1 MDAAGRL
8 LRDAL
13 ERAARSPR
21 GRVMLVLHLSRMRA
35 PAPRGY
41 HRRIARAMLQDT
53 AERYDGQLFPLS
65 NGDLALLCRGNLAG
79 SGVTV
84 VQTPG
89 AIAEPDRLVD
99 LLGRLFRV
107 DMPDP
112 GRLLSV
118 WPLDSA
124 LAAAMS
130 YVDIPE
136 PQPRSSEGRQRA
148 EVASRTEAVDS
159 IATLAGGHDLEKI
172 MRRQTA
178 VLLGG
183 MHGVWPIFREVTFS
197 IAELE
202 ARLSAQE
209 GADATGQATADPFL
223 FRHLARRLDARMLE
237 TVRAHVGST
246 NPLDALQTL
255 PMHLN
260 LTVGGVLS
268 DSFVRLAQSCGGA
281 PHRIG
286 VEISLIEA
294 CVDGAAFARARSAVV
309 EAGMDFIL
317 DGVSY
322 LTLMQTRLG
331 AMEPVLLKL
340 DWSPRMT
347 DLSAADRSRLAASI
361 TEFGPERIVLQRAE
375 TEAAL
380 HWGLAHGIRR
390 FQGRHV
396 DAMLGA
402 ARILACPVSGECS
415 LGQCIER
422 AASVAMPRPAECG
435 NLGLLDASAA
445 VRADGHATRPNASE
459 PEAVV
464 LSPEA
469 MPA

>member
-1 MDAAGRL
+1 MDSAGRL

-13 ERAARSPR
+13 ERAARIPR
-21 GRVMLVLHLSRMRA
+21 GRVMFVLHLSRMRA

-53 AERYDGQLFPLS
+53 AERFDGQLFPLS

-79 SGVTV
+79 LGEAKAP
-84 VQTPG
+84 TPG
-89 AIAEPDRLVD
+89 TIAEPDRLLD

-112 GRLLSV
+112 ARLLSL
-118 WPLDSA
+118 WPLDTA
-124 LAAAMS
+124 LAAAMT
-130 YVDIPE
+130 YVDTPE
-136 PQPRSSEGRQRA
+136 PPSFGSEGRHRA
-148 EVASRTEAVDS
+148 EVSSRTAAVDA
-159 IATLAGGHDLEKI
+159 IAMLAGGRDLEQI

-183 MHGVWPIFREVTFS
+183 AHGVWPIFREVTFS

-237 TVRAHVGST
+237 TVRDHVAST
-246 NPLDALQTL
+246 NPLDALQSL

-268 DSFVRLAQSCGGA
+268 DSFARLARSCHGA
-281 PHRIG
+281 PHRMG

-294 CVDGAAFARARSAVV
+294 CVDGAAFVRARAALA
-309 EAGMDFIL
+309 EAGMDFVL
-317 DGVSY
+317 DGVSH
-322 LTLMQTRLG
+322 LALMQTRLT
-331 AMEPVLLKL
+331 AMEPALLKL
-340 DWSPRMT
+340 DWSPRMF
-347 DLSAADRSRLAASI
+347 DLSAADRATLTASVAS
-361 TEFGPERIVLQRAE
+361 FGAERIVLQRAE

-402 ARILACPVSGECS
+402 ARLLGCPVSGECS

-422 AASVAMPRPAECG
+422 AASVAMPRPSGCG

-445 VRADGHATRPNASE
+445 VRADAGAMRQGVFKPEEATLRQ
-459 PEAVV
+459 
-464 LSPEA
+464 EA